1 MTDEEKNL
9 EEWFAPLREDS
20 GDDSDGH
27 PTSDELDAYYTKELS
42 PEDDARIREHLAAC
56 QECADLLVD
65 LQELYAAASEPATG
79 VVDFEQANAWKKLR
93 KKLFPPKAL
102 GLPLPVLAFAAALAV
117 VTVGFLV
124 YQAGPFGPRGEVTL
138 DPVGAFRGGE
148 VEEIVAAPRS
158 SDLVLR
164 VAGRSYPEY
173 RVEIRQGDTVVK
185 TLSGLREDEPLN
197 VPLGDLGSSLEP
209 GKYEIVLFGRGPEG
223 TLDKIGTYEVFLKDS

>member
-1 MTDEEKNL
+1 MTDEDKDLHEL
-9 EEWFAPLREDS
+9 FAPLRDTARGS
-20 GDDSDGH
+20 VNH
-27 PTSDELDAYYTKELS
+27 LAPQELDAYYTKELA
-42 PEDDARIREHLAAC
+42 PADDARIREHLAAC

-93 KKLFPPKAL
+93 KKLFPPKVL

-148 VEEIVAAPRS
+148 GEDIVSAPRS
-158 SDLVLR
+158 FDLVLR
-164 VAGRSYPEY
+164 VAGRPYPEY
-173 RVEIRQGDTVVK
+173 RVEIRQGDKTLK

-197 VPLGDLGSSLEP
+197 VPLKKPGSSLEP
-209 GKYEIVLFGRGPEG
+209 GEYEIFLFGLVDGRPGEAE
-223 TLDKIGTYEVFLKDS
+223 TYRVRFVDR